1 MTDDASRN
9 LASSNLASNDPSLS
23 VAGAPAGPLAGRIAV
38 ITGAG
43 AGIGAATAHRFAAA
57 GAAVAL
63 LGRRPGPL
71 DDLAATLRKQ
81 HSADVLALSV
91 DVTDPAALDAA
102 AAQIRAALGRPDLV
116 VANAGV
122 MLGAPFDVADT
133 TEWDR
138 MIDVNLRGLLA
149 TGRAFVADLLDA
161 AEAGRPADLV
171 NLGSIAAEV
180 VFVDYPVYGATK
192 AAVTQ
197 LTRNLRA
204 SLGPRGVRVRSVDPA
219 FAVTGLGADM
229 AHEAT
234 RAGLD
239 EMRSAITAITAEDVA
254 DAITYSVAVPARV
267 NIAEL
272 TVMPTELG

>member
-1 MTDDASRN
+1 MTDN
-9 LASSNLASNDPSLS
+9 ASNDFSLP
-23 VAGAPAGPLAGRIAV
+23 VAGVPAGPLAGRVAV
-38 ITGAG
+38 ITGAS

-63 LGRRPGPL
+63 LGRRSGL
-71 DDLAATLRKQ
+71 LEDLAATLREE
-81 HSADVLALSV
+81 HSAEVLPLAV
-91 DVTDPAALDAA
+91 DVTDPAALTAA
-102 AAQIRAALGRPDLV
+102 ASTIRAALGRPDLV

-122 MLGAPFDVADT
+122 MLGAPFDEADT
-133 TEWDR
+133 AEWDQ

-149 TGRAFVADLLDA
+149 TGRAFIADLLDA
-161 AEAGRPADLV
+161 AEAGRAADLV

-180 VFVDYPVYGATK
+180 IFADYPVYGATK

-219 FAVTGLGADM
+219 FAITELGAGM

-234 RAGLD
+234 RVGLA
-239 EMRSAITAITAEDVA
+239 EMRSAITTITAEDVA
-254 DAITYSVAVPARV
+254 DAITYSVAVPARI
-267 NIAEL
+267 NIAAL
-272 TVMPTELG
+272 TVVPTQLG

>member
-1 MTDDASRN
+1 MTDN
-9 LASSNLASNDPSLS
+9 LSNSFSLP
-23 VAGAPAGPLAGRIAV
+23 VAGVPASLLAGRVAV
-38 ITGAG
+38 ITGAS
-43 AGIGAATAHRFAAA
+43 AGIGAATARRFAAA

-63 LGRRPGPL
+63 LGRRSGLL
-71 DDLAATLRKQ
+71 DDLAATLREEG
-81 HSADVLALSV
+81 SAEVLPVAV
-91 DVTDPAALDAA
+91 DVTDPAALTAA
-102 AAQIRAALGRPDLV
+102 ASTIRATLGRPDLV

-122 MLGAPFDVADT
+122 MLGAPFDEADT
-133 TEWDR
+133 AEWDQ

-149 TGRAFVADLLDA
+149 TGQVFIADLLDA
-161 AEAGRPADLV
+161 ADAGRAADLV

-180 VFVDYPVYGATK
+180 IFADYPVYGATK

-204 SLGPRGVRVRSVDPA
+204 SLGPRGVRVRSVDPG
-219 FAVTGLGADM
+219 FAITELGADM

-234 RAGLD
+234 RVGLD

-272 TVMPTELG
+272 TVVPTQLG

>member
-1 MTDDASRN
+1 MMDNAADTF
-9 LASSNLASNDPSLS
+9 SSPAAA
-23 VAGAPAGPLAGRIAV
+23 VPAGLLAGRIAV
-38 ITGAG
+38 ITGAS
-43 AGIGAATAHRFAAA
+43 AGIGAATARRFAAA

-63 LGRRPGPL
+63 LGRRSGLL
-71 DDLAATLRKQ
+71 DDLAATLREE
-81 HSADVLALSV
+81 HSAEVLALAV
-91 DVTDPAALDAA
+91 DVTDSAALAA
-102 AAQIRAALGRPDLV
+102 AASTIRATLGRPDLV

-122 MLGAPFDVADT
+122 MLGAPFDEADAA
-133 TEWDR
+133 EWDR

-149 TGRAFVADLLDA
+149 TGRVFVADLLAA
-161 AEAGRPADLV
+161 AEAGRAADLV

-180 VFVDYPVYGATK
+180 IFADYPVYGATK

-219 FAVTGLGADM
+219 FAVTELGAGM

-254 DAITYSVAVPARV
+254 DALTYSVAVPARV

-272 TVMPTELG
+272 TVVPTELG

>member
-1 MTDDASRN
+1 MTD
-9 LASSNLASNDPSLS
+9 SLS
-23 VAGAPAGPLAGRIAV
+23 NNFSLPVANVPAGLLAGRVAV
-38 ITGAG
+38 ITGAS

-63 LGRRPGPL
+63 LGRRSGLL
-71 DDLAATLRKQ
+71 DDLTATLRAE
-81 HSADVLALSV
+81 HSAEVLPVAV
-91 DVTDPAALDAA
+91 DVADPAALTAA
-102 AAQIRAALGRPDLV
+102 ASMIRATLGRPDLV

-122 MLGAPFDVADT
+122 MLGAPFDEADT
-133 TEWDR
+133 AEWDQ

-149 TGRAFVADLLDA
+149 TGRVFIADLLAA
-161 AEAGRPADLV
+161 AEAGRVADLV
-171 NLGSIAAEV
+171 NLGSTAAEV
-180 VFVDYPVYGATK
+180 IFADYPVYGATK

-219 FAVTGLGADM
+219 FAVTELGSDM

-239 EMRSAITAITAEDVA
+239 EMRSAITTITAGDVA
-254 DAITYSVAVPARV
+254 DAITFSVAVPGRV

-272 TVMPTELG
+272 TVVPTELG

>member
-1 MTDDASRN
+1 
-9 LASSNLASNDPSLS
+9 
-23 VAGAPAGPLAGRIAV
+23 V
-38 ITGAG
+38 ITGAS

-63 LGRRPGPL
+63 LGRRSGL
-71 DDLAATLRKQ
+71 LEDLAATLREE
-81 HSADVLALSV
+81 HSAEVLPLAV
-91 DVTDPAALDAA
+91 DVTDPAALTAA
-102 AAQIRAALGRPDLV
+102 ASTIRATLNRPDLV

-122 MLGAPFDVADT
+122 MLGAPFDEADT
-133 TEWDR
+133 AEWDR

-149 TGRAFVADLLDA
+149 TGRVFIADLLDA
-161 AEAGRPADLV
+161 ARAGRAADLV
-171 NLGSIAAEV
+171 HLGSIAAEV
-180 VFVDYPVYGATK
+180 IFADYPVYGATK

-219 FAVTGLGADM
+219 FAVTELGAGM

-234 RAGLD
+234 RAGLA
-239 EMRSAITAITAEDVA
+239 EMRSAITTITAEDVA

-272 TVMPTELG
+272 TVVPTQLG

>member
-1 MTDDASRN
+1 MTDN
-9 LASSNLASNDPSLS
+9 ASNDLFPSA
-23 VAGAPAGPLAGRIAV
+23 AGVPAGPLAGRVAV

-63 LGRRPGPL
+63 LGRRSGRL
-71 DDLAATLRKQ
+71 DDLAATLREA
-81 HSADVLALSV
+81 HSAEVLPLAV
-91 DVTDPAALDAA
+91 DVTDTAALTAA
-102 AAQIRAALGRPDLV
+102 ASTIRAELGRPDLV

-122 MLGAPFDVADT
+122 MLGAPFDEADT
-133 TEWDR
+133 AEWDL

-149 TGRAFVADLLDA
+149 TGRAFTADLLDA
-161 AEAGRPADLV
+161 AGAGRAADLV

-180 VFVDYPVYGATK
+180 IFADYPVYGATK
-192 AAVTQ
+192 AAVAQ

-219 FAVTGLGADM
+219 FAVTELGADM

-234 RAGLD
+234 RAGL
-239 EMRSAITAITAEDVA
+239 ERMRSAITTITAEDVA

-272 TVMPTELG
+272 TVVPTELG

>member
-1 MTDDASRN
+1 MTDNAAHTFASP
-9 LASSNLASNDPSLS
+9 A
-23 VAGAPAGPLAGRIAV
+23 AGAPTGLLAGRVAV
-38 ITGAG
+38 ITGAS
-43 AGIGAATAHRFAAA
+43 AGIGAATARRFAAA

-63 LGRRPGPL
+63 LGRRAGLL
-71 DDLAATLRKQ
+71 DDLAATLREE
-81 HSADVLALSV
+81 HSADVLALAV
-91 DVTDPAALDAA
+91 DVTDSAALTAA
-102 AAQIRAALGRPDLV
+102 ASTIRATLGRPDLV

-122 MLGAPFDVADT
+122 MLGAPFDEADT
-133 TEWDR
+133 AEWDR
-138 MIDVNLRGLLA
+138 MIDVNLRGLLT
-149 TGRAFVADLLDA
+149 TGRVFVADLLA
-161 AEAGRPADLV
+161 AADAGRAADLV

-180 VFVDYPVYGATK
+180 IFADYPVYGATK

-219 FAVTGLGADM
+219 FAVTELGAGM

-239 EMRSAITAITAEDVA
+239 EMRSAITTISAEDVA
-254 DAITYSVAVPARV
+254 DALTYSVAVPARV

-272 TVMPTELG
+272 TVVPTELG

>member
-1 MTDDASRN
+1 MTNNAS
-9 LASSNLASNDPSLS
+9 DSLS
-23 VAGAPAGPLAGRIAV
+23 LPVAGVLAGTGAGPGPLAGRVAV
-38 ITGAG
+38 ITGAS

-63 LGRRPGPL
+63 LGRRSGRL
-71 DDLAATLRKQ
+71 DDLAATLRKEY
-81 HSADVLALSV
+81 SAEALPLAV
-91 DVTDPAALDAA
+91 DVTDSVALTNAAST
-102 AAQIRAALGRPDLV
+102 IRAALGRPDLV

-122 MLGAPFDVADT
+122 MLGAPFDEADT
-133 TEWDR
+133 AEWDQ

-171 NLGSIAAEV
+171 NLSSIAAEV
-180 VFVDYPVYGATK
+180 IFVDYPVYGATK
-192 AAVTQ
+192 AAVSQ
-197 LTRNLRA
+197 LTRNLRV

-219 FAVTGLGADM
+219 FAVTELGDDM

-234 RAGLD
+234 RAGLAD
-239 EMRSAITAITAEDVA
+239 MRTAITTITAEDVA

-272 TVMPTELG
+272 TVVPTELG

>member
-1 MTDDASRN
+1 MTTNANVADN
-9 LASSNLASNDPSLS
+9 LPNNSSPP
-23 VAGAPAGPLAGRIAV
+23 VAGGPARLLAGRVAV
-38 ITGAG
+38 ITGAS

-57 GAAVAL
+57 GATVAL
-63 LGRRPGPL
+63 LGRRSRL
-71 DDLAATLRKQ
+71 LEDLAATLRKE
-81 HSADVLALSV
+81 HSAKVLPLAV
-91 DVTDPAALDAA
+91 DVTDAGALTTAAST
-102 AAQIRAALGRPDLV
+102 IRATLGRPDLV

-122 MLGAPFDVADT
+122 MLGAPFEEADT
-133 TEWDR
+133 AEWDQ

-149 TGRAFVADLLDA
+149 TGRVFITDLLDA

-171 NLGSIAAEV
+171 NLSSIAAEV
-180 VFVDYPVYGATK
+180 IFSDYPVYGATK

-219 FAVTGLGADM
+219 FAVTELGADM

-234 RAGLD
+234 RTGLD
-239 EMRSAITAITAEDVA
+239 RMRSAITAITAEDVA

-272 TVMPTELG
+272 TVVPTQLG

>member
-1 MTDDASRN
+1 MLGLMTDNASHTF
-9 LASSNLASNDPSLS
+9 PLS
-23 VAGAPAGPLAGRIAV
+23 APGAVPGLLTGRVAV
-38 ITGAG
+38 ITGAS

-63 LGRRPGPL
+63 LGRRSGLL
-71 DDLAATLRKQ
+71 DDLAVTLRKE
-81 HSADVLALSV
+81 HSAEVLPLAV
-91 DVTDPAALDAA
+91 DVTDPAALTTAA
-102 AAQIRAALGRPDLV
+102 STIRTTLGRPDLV

-122 MLGAPFDVADT
+122 MLGAPFEEADT
-133 TEWDR
+133 AEWDR
-138 MIDVNLRGLLA
+138 MIDVNLRGLLT
-149 TGRAFVADLLDA
+149 TGRAFIADLLDA
-161 AEAGRPADLV
+161 AEAGRAADLV

-180 VFVDYPVYGATK
+180 IFADYPVYGATK

-204 SLGPRGVRVRSVDPA
+204 SLGPRGVRVRSIDPA
-219 FAVTGLGADM
+219 FAVTELGADM

-234 RAGLD
+234 RAGLAD
-239 EMRSAITAITAEDVA
+239 MRTAVTTITAEDVA

-272 TVMPTELG
+272 TIVPTELG

>member
-1 MTDDASRN
+1 MTDN
-9 LASSNLASNDPSLS
+9 LSNSFSLP
-23 VAGAPAGPLAGRIAV
+23 VAGVPAGLLAGRVAV
-38 ITGAG
+38 ITGAS
-43 AGIGAATAHRFAAA
+43 AGIGAATARRFAAA

-63 LGRRPGPL
+63 LGRRSGLL
-71 DDLAATLRKQ
+71 DDLAATLREEG
-81 HSADVLALSV
+81 SAQVLPVAV
-91 DVTDPAALDAA
+91 DVTDPAALTAA
-102 AAQIRAALGRPDLV
+102 ASTIRATLGRPDLV

-122 MLGAPFDVADT
+122 MLGAPFDEADT
-133 TEWDR
+133 AEWDQ

-149 TGRAFVADLLDA
+149 TGQVFIADLLDA
-161 AEAGRPADLV
+161 ADAGRAADLV

-180 VFVDYPVYGATK
+180 IFADYPVYGATK

-204 SLGPRGVRVRSVDPA
+204 SLGPRGVRVRSVDPG
-219 FAVTGLGADM
+219 FAITELGADM

-234 RAGLD
+234 RVGLD

-272 TVMPTELG
+272 TVVPTQLG

>member
-1 MTDDASRN
+1 MTDN
-9 LASSNLASNDPSLS
+9 LSNSFSTP
-23 VAGAPAGPLAGRIAV
+23 VAGVPAGLLAGRVAV
-38 ITGAG
+38 ITGAS
-43 AGIGAATAHRFAAA
+43 AGIGAATARRFASA

-63 LGRRPGPL
+63 LGRRSGLL
-71 DDLAATLRKQ
+71 DDLAATLRAEG
-81 HSADVLALSV
+81 SAEVLPVAV
-91 DVTDPAALDAA
+91 DVTDPAALTAA
-102 AAQIRAALGRPDLV
+102 ASTIRATLGRPDLV

-122 MLGAPFDVADT
+122 MLGAPFDEADT
-133 TEWDR
+133 AEWDQ

-149 TGRAFVADLLDA
+149 TGRVFIADLLDA
-161 AEAGRPADLV
+161 AEAGRAADLV
-171 NLGSIAAEV
+171 NLGSTAAEV
-180 VFVDYPVYGATK
+180 IFADYPVYGATK

-219 FAVTGLGADM
+219 FAVTELGADM

-234 RAGLD
+234 RVGLD
-239 EMRSAITAITAEDVA
+239 EMRSAITTITAEDVA

-272 TVMPTELG
+272 TVVPTELG

>member
-1 MTDDASRN
+1 MTDNTAHTFTSTS
-9 LASSNLASNDPSLS
+9 AAAGVPSGL
-23 VAGAPAGPLAGRIAV
+23 LAGRVAV
-38 ITGAG
+38 ITGAS

-63 LGRRPGPL
+63 LGRRDALL
-71 DDLAATLRKQ
+71 DDLAAILRAE
-81 HSADVLALSV
+81 HSADVLALAV
-91 DVTDPAALDAA
+91 DVTDTAALTAA
-102 AAQIRAALGRPDLV
+102 ASTIRATLGRPDLV

-122 MLGAPFDVADT
+122 MLGAPFDEADPA
-133 TEWDR
+133 EWDR
-138 MIDVNLRGLLA
+138 MIDVNVRGLLA
-149 TGRAFVADLLDA
+149 TGQVFVADLLAA
-161 AEAGRPADLV
+161 AEAGRAADLV

-180 VFVDYPVYGATK
+180 IFADYPVYGATK
-192 AAVTQ
+192 AAVAQ

-219 FAVTGLGADM
+219 FAVTELGADM

-239 EMRSAITAITAEDVA
+239 EMRSALTTITAEDVA
-254 DAITYSVAVPARV
+254 DALTYSVAVPTRV

-272 TVMPTELG
+272 TVVPTELG